1 MAISDLECMD
11 HDELPPAYEP
21 PSPNQVGRDS
31 SKSQGEDDGRI
42 DIDLDSRLRR
52 TLSLL
57 LPKEGP
63 GTDDKRQSR
72 QTTHTERSSWGI
84 RLNIVIQVVGN
95 RGDVQP
101 FVALG
106 TELQRHG
113 HRVRLA
119 THNSFADFVRKSGLE
134 FFPIGG
140 DPTELMAY
148 MVKPGAN
155 PEHDEP
161 TGRGSPEE
169 TQHDQRDARGLLEF
183 VHQAGPPVAEALRSI
198 RHHRQPAGIRP
209 HSLCTGA
216 GRTPAPNVHHAVDEH
231 KGVLPPARQPDVCG
245 FFFRN
250 APDYQP
256 EPELDDFLC
265 RGPAPVYIGFG
276 SIVIDDPDGAT
287 AVLSYDTILR
297 SISPSWLSNL
307 PQQPQPA
314 VLGRH
319 GGYSRSWPKPYSAET
334 TEPNQPRR
342 SYHLLP
348 NAAGPIRGRQDG
360 GQNATRVRRPAGGG
374 VFPCK
379 PAAGKD
385 ALLSKAAA
393 DVVVKPIQAFSKQT
407 EKGQGH
413 PPNGAASS
421 RADEAVFGRPAALEV
436 PQRARSRDVSPART
450 SVVNAVAG
458 SAAGLGGLFK
468 HPYKGMLLDVPLAAT
483 EGMLNAT
490 RLYNGEVYNPGT
502 VTDWKSGGIVAG
514 KNFTHGMVD
523 DLGGLVMR
531 PIRGARQEGGLSAA
545 KGAGI
550 GLLNA
555 GTKVT
560 SGVLGLVAFSGQGIY
575 QSVRLTMKRNTRTK
589 IKHARRE
596 EGIDAVEHSG
606 EGGGRVSE
614 GRVIRGFDKLML
626 GGR

>member
-84 RLNIVIQVVGN
+84 RLNIVIQVVGS

-140 DPTELMAY
+140 LILSMTSLRAGEVQKKRNMISEMLGGCWSSCIKPDPRSQRPFVAY
-148 MVKPGAN
+148 AIIAN
-155 PEHDEP
+155 PPGFAHI
-161 TGRGSPEE
+161 
-169 TQHDQRDARGLLEF
+169 HCA
-183 VHQAGPPVAEALRSI
+183 QALGVPLHLMFTMMWMSI
-198 RHHRQPAGIRP
+198 RAFCHPLANLQAANFISYRVVECIPWQGLGDVVGAWRHNFDVEPVLFFEGPCLAETLEIPFTYCWSLSLVLKPDDWPANID
-209 HSLCTGA
+209 L
-216 GRTPAPNVHHAVDEH
+216 
-231 KGVLPPARQPDVCG
+231 CG

-276 SIVIDDPDGAT
+276 SIVIDDPDGAM
-287 AVLSYDTILR
+287 AYR
-297 SISPSWLSNL
+297 
-307 PQQPQPA
+307 
-314 VLGRH
+314 
-319 GGYSRSWPKPYSAET
+319 
-334 TEPNQPRR
+334 
-342 SYHLLP
+342 
-348 NAAGPIRGRQDG
+348 
-360 GQNATRVRRPAGGG
+360 
-374 VFPCK
+374 
-379 PAAGKD
+379 
-385 ALLSKAAA
+385 LSKAAA

-421 RADEAVFGRPAALEV
+421 RADEAVFRRPAALEV
-436 PQRARSRDVSPART
+436 PPQCARSRDISPART
-450 SVVNAVAG
+450 SVVNAIAS

-523 DLGGLVMR
+523 ALGGLVMR
-531 PIRGARQEGGLSAA
+531 QIRGARQEGGLSVA